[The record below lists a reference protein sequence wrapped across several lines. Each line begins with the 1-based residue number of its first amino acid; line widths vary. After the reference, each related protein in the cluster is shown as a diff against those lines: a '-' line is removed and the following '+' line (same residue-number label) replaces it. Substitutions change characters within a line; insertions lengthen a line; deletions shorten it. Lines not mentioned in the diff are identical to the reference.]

1 MAIYMYATRTWFIAL
16 HLSIRDL
23 ETDIFE
29 QGFGMA
35 HRPMAH
41 HVFTALTA
49 IPESEDVVISVNLE
63 VLVDSQAA
71 VCLHG
76 PLWNT

>member
-1 MAIYMYATRTWFIAL
+1 MPIYMHATRTWLITL
-16 HLSIRDL
+16 HWSIRDL
-23 ETDIFE
+23 EADIFE

-35 HRPMAH
+35 HCPMAH
-41 HVFTALTA
+41 HVFTALAA
-49 IPESEDVVISVNLE
+49 IAESEDVVISVNLE